1 MSSSFHEITDD
12 DRHAFITR
20 AEAKMLAR
28 QAVDEALLNLSR
40 APRPFKIFGL
50 NGSETYAKHVA
61 GHLGRELT
69 PHIEKAFEDGELY
82 VKPTSEKEGNVR
94 GHNVFVIQS
103 LYSDDLSAEITRLNQ
118 LAFDFSAICL
128 DVDAACAKV
137 LNEFVKYIKDQAG
150 ETVSDKFMK
159 LCIMCGALHDAS
171 AHEVTVII
179 PHLAW
184 ARQDRK
190 TESRAPIT
198 TKYVAQILESVGVGG
213 ALFIDVH
220 NLAAEQNAFRIPID
234 NLETKNL
241 HAKWCADE
249 LTKMGS
255 TKIRVLTPDSGG
267 LSRAVRFRNA
277 LAKILKKEY
286 EDDIEICIFDKVR
299 EKGKVIGGRIIG
311 DVEDA
316 DVIAY
321 DDMISTGGTMKRAC
335 QCTVDSGG
343 RLFAICAAHG
353 LFCGKANDVMADFD
367 TRLVVADTMEPFR
380 LTEANRC
387 KVHVIDTT
395 KMVAD
400 AIMRIHSGTG
410 SISDLLECRR

>member
-1 MSSSFHEITDD
+1 MSPFHDITDD
-12 DRHAFITR
+12 DRNTFITR
-20 AEAKMLAR
+20 AEAKILAR

-50 NGSETYAKHVA
+50 NGSENYAEHVA
-61 GHLGRELT
+61 EHLGRKLT

-103 LYSDDLSAEITRLNQ
+103 LYSDDVSAESTRLNQ
-118 LAFDFSAICL
+118 LMADFVALSPG
-128 DVDAACAKV
+128 VDADQ
-137 LNEFVKYIKDQAG
+137 LGEFTKYVKKNAG

-159 LCIMCGALHDAS
+159 LLIMCGSLHDAS

-198 TKYVAQILESVGVGG
+198 TKYVAQLLESVGVGG

-241 HAKWCADE
+241 HAEWCAQE
-249 LTKMGS
+249 LTKVDS

-316 DVIAY
+316 DVVAY

-353 LFCGKANDVMADFD
+353 LFCGKANEVMAGFD

-380 LTEANRC
+380 LTETNRC
-387 KVHVIDTT
+387 KVHMIDTT

-400 AIMRIHSGTG
+400 AVMRIHSGTG

>member
-1 MSSSFHEITDD
+1 MSSLHEITDD
-12 DRHAFITR
+12 DRHTFITR
-20 AEAKMLAR
+20 AEAKILSR
-28 QAVDEALLNLSR
+28 QAVDEALLGLSR

-50 NGSETYAKHVA
+50 NGSETYATHVA
-61 GHLGRELT
+61 EHLSRTLT
-69 PHIEKAFEDGELY
+69 PHVEKAFEDGELY

-103 LYSDDLSAEITRLNQ
+103 LYSDDVSAESTRLSQ
-118 LAFDFSAICL
+118 LVNDFVAISPGADPDKL
-128 DVDAACAKV
+128 G
-137 LNEFVKYIKDQAG
+137 EFAKYIKKNAG

-159 LCIMCGALHDAS
+159 LLIMCGALHDAS

-198 TKYVAQILESVGVGG
+198 TKYVAQLLESVGVGG

-241 HAKWCADE
+241 HAEWCAE
-249 LTKMGS
+249 QLTKMGS

-299 EKGKVIGGRIIG
+299 EKGKVVGGRIIG

-321 DDMISTGGTMKRAC
+321 DDMISTGGTMKKAC
-335 QCTVDSGG
+335 QCVVDSGG

-353 LFCGKANDVMADFD
+353 LFCGKANAVMEGFD

-380 LTEANRC
+380 LTESNRC
-387 KVHVIDTT
+387 KVHMIDTT

-410 SISDLLECRR
+410 SISDLLELGR